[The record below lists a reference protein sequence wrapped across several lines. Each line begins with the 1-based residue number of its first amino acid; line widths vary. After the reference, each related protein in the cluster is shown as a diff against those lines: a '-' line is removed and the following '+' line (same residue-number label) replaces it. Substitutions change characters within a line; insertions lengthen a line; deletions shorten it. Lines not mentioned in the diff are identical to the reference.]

1 MHRHLVLTAAA
12 LTLAAAAPSPA
23 AAQIRIPPVR
33 LIAGIGVV
41 DGSPVFLAS
50 VPAGGQVIAWHHPA
64 TALQLGLETTSPV
77 RGVDLRLSLEHSN
90 PQLRL
95 SGVGDNPA
103 RIGHDVYRTG
113 VNTLTLDAAIHLPR
127 VLDSQPYV
135 LIGAGATHFDYKQGY
150 YRDSNQPVVPGDRTT
165 PALHLGLGTAWS
177 VGRYDLFVEGSSL
190 NYPRDAGLT
199 SPNRKGGVG
208 FTAGFR
214 IPLHR

>member
-1 MHRHLVLTAAA
+1 MKTRIV
-12 LTLAAAAPSPA
+12 LAAAVLALGTAAPA

-33 LIAGIGVV
+33 LIGGIGVV

-50 VPAGGQVIAWHHPA
+50 VPSGGQVIARHHPA

-77 RGVDLRLSLEHSN
+77 RGVDLRLNLQHSN

-95 SGVGDNPA
+95 SGGGDTPA
-103 RIGHDVYRTG
+103 QVDHDVYRTG

-127 VLDSQPYV
+127 ILDSRPCV
-135 LIGAGATHFDYKQGY
+135 LVGAGVTRFDYKQGY
-150 YRDSNQPVVPGDRTT
+150 YQRSNQPVVPDDRTT
-165 PALHLGLGTAWS
+165 PTLHLGVGTAWN
-177 VGRYDLFVEGSSL
+177 VGRYDLFVEASAL
-190 NYPRDAGLT
+190 KYPHDAGLT
-199 SPNRKGGVG
+199 GLYKQGGAS